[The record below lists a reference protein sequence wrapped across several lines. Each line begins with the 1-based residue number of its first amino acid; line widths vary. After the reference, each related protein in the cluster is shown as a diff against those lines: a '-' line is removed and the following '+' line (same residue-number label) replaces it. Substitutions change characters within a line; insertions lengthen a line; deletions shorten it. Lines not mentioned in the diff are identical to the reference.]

1 MKTFIRSLFTRKFL
15 LVLGTVVTLIANE
28 QYTEAVAAVSAYVLA
43 EGAADT
49 VSRYQE
55 AKQA

>member
-1 MKTFIRSLFTRKFL
+1 MQTFLKSLLTRKFL
-15 LVLGTVVTLIANE
+15 LVLGTTIVLIANG

-49 VSRYQE
+49 VQRYQE
-55 AKQA
+55 AKTS